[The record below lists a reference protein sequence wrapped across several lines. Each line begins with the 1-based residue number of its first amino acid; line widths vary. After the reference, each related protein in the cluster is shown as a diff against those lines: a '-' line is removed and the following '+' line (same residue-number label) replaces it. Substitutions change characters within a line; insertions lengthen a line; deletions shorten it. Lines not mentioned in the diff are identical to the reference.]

1 MRLLLIG
8 LSALGILAAA
18 GILAV
23 FLVLRHYSQGLPDYR
38 ALADYQPKVVTRVHA
53 GDGELLA
60 EFSTEKRVFMP
71 IGSIPDRI
79 KNAFIAAEDKNFR
92 QHMGVDPEGVIRAAV
107 TDLKNLHSEKRPIGA
122 STITQQVAR
131 NFLHLSNEVSISR
144 KIKEMILA
152 YRIEQVL
159 SKDQI
164 LELYLNEIYLGLHS
178 YGVAAAS
185 LDYFDK
191 PLDELSIQEAAF
203 LAAIPKNPNRY
214 FQEKNHDAAIER
226 RNYVINRMLED
237 HYITQAE
244 AAQAI
249 AAPLELHPPKETEL
263 VPAGHFTEEVRRELL
278 TAYGKDG
285 LYGGGLSVRTTLD
298 PKLQA
303 IAVKSLRDGL
313 VSYDERHGWRG
324 PLARLPSLS
333 SWAEQLS
340 RVPIPEGA
348 DDWRVAAVIEAG
360 AEEAKIGFAD
370 GKTATLAMTEMRWTG
385 KGRANLLLQPGDVVL
400 VQAVEGPLTGAS
412 AKAKPTPV
420 AMKNGSI
427 SIDGQRVSL
436 EELKQRLTTPAK
448 DDAVL
453 PPAFHYVLRQ
463 MPEVN
468 GALVALDPH
477 TGRVLALVGGM
488 SYKSSEFDRATQAQ
502 RQPGSSFKPIVY
514 LAALDSGFTPSTMVL
529 DAPVA
534 IDQGPGLPL
543 WRPVNFDHE
552 FLGRLPLR
560 VALEKSLDA
569 ATVRVGQA
577 IGLPKVIEYAKKFG
591 VSDNLPPYYSSL
603 IGAGETTLM
612 RMVTA
617 YAEIDN
623 GGKKIVPTLI
633 DRVQDRT
640 GKTLFRHD
648 TRPCVA
654 CADVAWT
661 SQQTPEIPD
670 NRPQIQDPRTAYQ
683 MVEMMQ
689 GVVQRGTARSLAS
702 LDIPLAGKTG
712 TTNDAKDLWFIG
724 YTPDLV
730 VGTYV
735 GYDEPKTL
743 GRKEQGA
750 TVAVPI
756 VKEFLTLA
764 NPQPVPFRV
773 PPGLRLVRVSAATG
787 QLASPGE
794 GNAIWEGFL
803 PGTEPG
809 VPHPPPPNADLL
821 TNAGTQNLPSA
832 TTGTG
837 GIY

>member
-1 MRLLLIG
+1 MRVILIG
-8 LSALGILAAA
+8 LSALGIVLAAGLVA
-18 GILAV
+18 L
-23 FLVLRHYSQGLPDYR
+23 FLLLRHYSEGLPDYR
-38 ALADYQPKVVTRVHA
+38 ALQDYKPKVVTRVHA

-60 EFSTEKRVFMP
+60 EFSTEKRIFVP
-71 IGSIPDRI
+71 IGSIPPRV
-79 KNAFIAAEDKNFR
+79 KEAFISAEDKNFY
-92 QHMGVDPEGVIRAAV
+92 QHKGVDPEGIIRAAI
-107 TDLKNLHSEKRPIGA
+107 TDMKNLHSEKRPVGA

-131 NFLHLSNEVSISR
+131 NFLLTNEVSIAR

-164 LELYLNEIYLGLHS
+164 LELYLNDIYLGLNS
-178 YGVAAAS
+178 YGVAAAA

-191 PLDELSIQEAAF
+191 PLDELTVAEAAF
-203 LAAIPKNPNRY
+203 LAAIPKNPNKY
-214 FQEKNHDAAIER
+214 FREKNHDAALDR

-244 AAQAI
+244 ATEAL
-249 AAPLELHPPKETEL
+249 AAPLTIQPPHDTEI

-278 TAYGKDG
+278 AAYGKDG

-298 PKLQA
+298 PHLQA

-313 VSYDERHGWRG
+313 VSYDQRHGWRG
-324 PLARLPSLS
+324 PLSHFATMN
-333 SWAEQLS
+333 SWAAQLAKV
-340 RVPIPEGA
+340 VPPDGT
-348 DDWRVAAVIEAG
+348 DDWRLAVVLESG
-360 AEEAKIGFAD
+360 AEEAKIGFSD
-370 GKTATLAMTEMRWTG
+370 GKTATLSMADMKWTG
-385 KGRANLLLQPGDVVL
+385 KAKASAVVQPADVIL
-400 VQAVEGPLTGAS
+400 VQSVET
-412 AKAKPTPV
+412 KPDE
-420 AMKNGSI
+420 K
-427 SIDGQRVSL
+427 
-436 EELKQRLTTPAK
+436 KPADRK
-448 DDAVL
+448 KEDARKL
-453 PPAFHYVLRQ
+453 AEDKPAAPTFHYVLRQ

-488 SYKSSEFDRATQAQ
+488 SYESSEFDRATQAM

-514 LAALDSGFTPSTMVL
+514 LAALDSGFTPSTTVL
-529 DAPVA
+529 DAPVE

-552 FLGRLPLR
+552 FLGPLPLR

-577 IGLPKVIEYAKKFG
+577 IGMPKVVEYAKKFG
-591 VSDNLPPYYSSL
+591 ISDNLPPYISSV

-623 GGKKIVPTLI
+623 GGKKVVPTLI
-633 DRVQDRT
+633 DRIQDRQ

-648 TRPCVA
+648 SRA
-654 CADVAWT
+654 CANCNNVPWT
-661 SQQTPEIPD
+661 DQAVPEIPD
-670 NRPQIQDPRTAYQ
+670 DRPQIQDPRTAYQ
-683 MVEMMQ
+683 MVEMME

-702 LDIPLAGKTG
+702 LGYPLAGKTG
-712 TTNDAKDLWFIG
+712 TTNEAKDTWFIG
-724 YTPDLV
+724 FTPDLV

-735 GYDEPKTL
+735 GYDEPKSL
-743 GRKEQGA
+743 GRREQGA

-756 VKEFLTLA
+756 VKEFLGSALEG
-764 NPQPVPFRV
+764 QPPIPFRV
-773 PPGLRLVRVSAATG
+773 PPGLRMVRVSALTAEP
-787 QLASPGE
+787 ASPGDPA
-794 GNAIWEGFL
+794 AIWQAYL

-809 VPHPPPPNADLL
+809 VDHPAPPNAEML
-821 TNAGTQNLPSA
+821 TNAGAQNLPSA